1 MSLSKWK
8 LKINF
13 TKFQVIKVTQ
23 CWDGFLS
30 VEDNHWFFEIPPFH
44 YVVFKKLAS
53 RKTDQYWRTNRYD
66 NTSMLKQIK
75 LMWRKAFQI
84 KTDGS
89 VGPQPSSL
97 LSQSKPHCLLLIV
110 FKDVQSSRQKKNG
123 LKINKLE
130 TIVQALA
137 NLRYKLWHLTFLI
150 LNFESQEI
158 PLYWHILE

>member
-1 MSLSKWK
+1 
-8 LKINF
+8 
-13 TKFQVIKVTQ
+13 
-23 CWDGFLS
+23 
-30 VEDNHWFFEIPPFH
+30 
-44 YVVFKKLAS
+44 
-53 RKTDQYWRTNRYD
+53 
-66 NTSMLKQIK
+66 MLKQIK

-97 LSQSKPHCLLLIV
+97 LSQSEPHCLLLIV
-110 FKDVQSSRQKKNG
+110 FKDVQSREQKKKKKNG
-123 LKINKLE
+123 LTINKLE

-158 PLYWHILE
+158 PLYWHILEKLVG